1 MLGLQRKV
9 IGLAVRDVH
18 SIGEEVPFANGH
30 FMSNVIRAKTEVW
43 PGAIVIK
50 EVHSALPGSVEKS
63 SLEEVML
70 KQLYFEG

>member
-18 SIGEEVPFANGH
+18 SMREEVPFANGH

-43 PGAIVIK
+43 PGAF
-50 EVHSALPGSVEKS
+50 
-63 SLEEVML
+63 VMKRCTQPCL
-70 KQLYFEG
+70 GVWRKVSWRR